1 MPLLVNFVLAALQHG
16 KPADLA
22 HDQTA
27 AFTPRIVPASDEART
42 AIARFQAPDGFRVEL
57 VAAEPLFANPVAFWP
72 AHDGS
77 FYVAETFRHHQGVTD
92 LRDHM
97 DWLDDDLAA
106 RTVADRVA
114 YFRKQLG
121 ERFSEMELAYDRV
134 SLLRDTDG
142 DGVVDRSTAFS
153 TAFAGAAAGIAAGVL
168 EHHGDVF
175 VTSIPSFWRL
185 RDTNHDDVADETT
198 ELATGF
204 GVHVALLGHDMH
216 GLVIGPDERLYFSI
230 GDRGFDVKTNDAE
243 LHHPQC
249 GAVLRCELDG
259 SRLEVFATGLRNP
272 QELAFDDFGN
282 LFTGDNN
289 SDGGDKA
296 RLVHVVEGGDSG
308 WRQSYQWITEPALRG
323 PWNEEKLWH
332 PHHAGQAA
340 YIVPPIENFADGPS
354 GLTIDPG
361 TGCPERWRGRLFLC
375 DFRGDAATS
384 GVHAIELEPKN
395 ATFALKGSEHAIWRV
410 LATDCDFGPDG
421 SLYVTDWTQGWSQP
435 GTGRLYRVYEP
446 SARDAAAARETREL
460 LRTGVGSKTEAELG
474 VLCSF
479 ADRRVRLAAQFE
491 LAARKEQGR
500 SVLEEL
506 ARRGPDARARVHG
519 IAGLAIQARKHA
531 MATAEVLL
539 PLLVDKEPEVR
550 AQAAHALGDLRDK
563 RAFPPLLG
571 RLTDA
576 SPRVRMFAA
585 IALGRIGNPS
595 ALQALLQL
603 VRETKDED
611 PVLRHAAI
619 FGLAGT
625 QRSEALVKLAD
636 DPDAHVRLAAVVAL
650 RRHASLLVARF
661 LADADALVQTEAA
674 RAIDDLDLAPA
685 RADLASLLA
694 LPKLA
699 TYDLARR
706 AINACVREGA
716 RPHLLAAHA
725 LRADADERTRR
736 EALQRLVEWRNPP
749 SRDAVSCAWR
759 PFDDAAL
766 VQRRAIDL
774 EPVVARMIEGGIV
787 DAPERVLAAW
797 LKVVEAHAVASAA
810 PAIEPLVGPGWPSS
824 VRCSA
829 LRALAAV
836 GAPRLREAVQIA
848 LADTDGELRA
858 TGLEALTKIAP
869 EDALPLAVR
878 VLVDGE
884 LGERRVACRI
894 LGASSA
900 VGAGAALAKELE
912 KLANGLFPVE
922 LAFDLCAA
930 AHARREPLLDELL
943 ARTAAPR
950 AADPMLAPF
959 VDGLFGG
966 DRERGK
972 QVFREK
978 NATACLRCHKTEW
991 DEGGTVGPDLRGL
1004 GKRLAR
1010 LQMLESIVLPNRHVA
1025 AGYRNTVFA
1034 MKDERIVEGRVL
1046 LEDDNVFRIIDADA
1060 RTLEL
1065 PKIDVEEQRPGR
1077 SAMPEGFEKFLS
1089 PAEMRDL
1096 IEYLAA
1102 I

>member
-1 MPLLVNFVLAALQHG
+1 MTIAALFLAALQHG
-16 KPADLA
+16 GAVDLA
-22 HDQTA
+22 HDQKP
-27 AFTPRIVPASDEART
+27 AFEPRIVPASDEARA
-42 AIARFQAPDGFRVEL
+42 AIARFQVPDGFRVEL
-57 VAAEPLFANPVAFWP
+57 VAAEPSFANPVAFWP
-72 AHDGS
+72 ANDGA

-92 LRDHM
+92 IRDHM

-106 RTVADRVA
+106 KTVADRVA
-114 YFRKQLG
+114 YFKKQLG
-121 ERFSEMELAYDRV
+121 ERFSEMEVAYDRV

-142 DGVVDRSTAFS
+142 DGVVDRSTPFS
-153 TAFAGAAAGIAAGVL
+153 TAFTGAAAGIAAGVL
-168 EHHGDVF
+168 EHRGDVF
-175 VTSIPSFWRL
+175 VTSIPSLWRL
-185 RDTNHDDVADETT
+185 RDTNHDDVADATE

-230 GDRGFDVKTNDAE
+230 GDRGFDVKTKDAE
-243 LHHPQC
+243 FHHAHC

-259 SRLEVFATGLRNP
+259 SKLEVFATGLRNP

-340 YIVPPIENFADGPS
+340 YLVPPIANFADGPS

-395 ATFALKGSEHAIWRV
+395 ATFGLKGSEHVIWKV
-410 LATDCDFGPDG
+410 LATDADFGPDG
-421 SLYVTDWTQGWSQP
+421 ALYVTDWTQGWSQP
-435 GTGRLYRVYEP
+435 GKGRLYRVYDP
-446 SARDAAAARETREL
+446 AARDAEAARTTREL
-460 LRTGVGSKTEAELG
+460 LKNGVATKSVAELSA
-474 VLCSF
+474 LLAF
-479 ADRRVRLAAQFE
+479 PDRRVRLAAQFE
-491 LAARKEQGR
+491 LGARGEQGR
-500 SVLEEL
+500 TALEAVAKRGTDL
-506 ARRGPDARARVHG
+506 RARLHGVWGLGVAARRQSGADPSAL
-519 IAGLAIQARKHA
+519 LA
-531 MATAEVLL
+531 
-539 PLLVDKEPEVR
+539 LLVDAEPELR
-550 AQAAHALGDLRDK
+550 AQAARVLGDLREK
-563 RAFPPLLG
+563 RAFPALLA
-571 RLTDA
+571 RTTDA

-619 FGLAGT
+619 FGLAGS
-625 QRSEALVKLAD
+625 QRPEALVKLAD
-636 DPDAHVRLAAVVAL
+636 DTDAHVRLAAVVAL
-650 RRHASLLVARF
+650 RRHASPLVARF
-661 LADADALVQTEAA
+661 LADADPLVQTEAA
-674 RAIDDLDLAPA
+674 RAIDDLDLAAA
-685 RADLASLLA
+685 RGDLASLLA
-694 LPKLA
+694 LPKLG
-699 TYDLARR
+699 TYDVARR
-706 AINACVREGA
+706 AINACVREGT
-716 RPHLLAAHA
+716 RPQLLARHA
-725 LRADADERTRR
+725 LGADSDQRTRV
-736 EALQRLVEWRNPP
+736 EALQRLVEWKNPP

-759 PFDDAAL
+759 PFDESALAA
-766 VQRRAIDL
+766 RRAIDL
-774 EPVVARMIEGGIV
+774 APIVAGLVDGGITK
-787 DAPERVLAAW
+787 APERVLEAW
-797 LKVVEAHAVASAA
+797 LKAVEAHAVTSAS
-810 PAIEPLVGPGWPSS
+810 PAIEPLVGPGPASR
-824 VRCSA
+824 VRCAA
-829 LRALAAV
+829 LRALAAI
-836 GAPRLREAVQIA
+836 GAPKLRDAVQLG
-848 LADTDGELRA
+848 LADADGALRA
-858 TGLEALTKIAP
+858 AALEALTKIAP
-869 EDALPLAVR
+869 EEALPLATR
-878 VLVDGE
+878 VLESGE
-884 LGERRVACRI
+884 LAERRAACHL
-894 LGASSA
+894 LGTSSA
-900 VGAGAALAKELE
+900 AGAGQALARELD

-930 AHARREPLLDELL
+930 ARARKDPELD
-943 ARTAAPR
+943 ARILRIGAPR
-950 AADPMLAPF
+950 AADPALAPY

-1004 GKRLAR
+1004 GKRLSR
-1010 LQMLESIVLPNRHVA
+1010 LQILESIVQPNRHVA

-1034 MKDERIVEGRVL
+1034 LKDERVVEGRILGEDERAFRVL
-1046 LEDDNVFRIIDADA
+1046 DAEA
-1060 RTLEL
+1060 RTFEL
-1065 PKIDVEEQRPGR
+1065 LKADVEERREGR

-1096 IEYLAA
+1096 IEYLVA